1 MPHNYP
7 MRFLALILISF
18 LCSPLW
24 ALEQVKLQ
32 LNWKHQFQFA
42 GYYAAI
48 EKGYFREAGYE
59 VTLVEVGE
67 SHDPIGVV
75 LKGEALFGVG
85 ASELALYR
93 ARGEPVVALAAILQ
107 HSPLVLIANSK
118 VANNVHALS
127 GRRIM
132 LMPHETELYAYL
144 KREGITRYR
153 AEQHSFDPADLIS
166 GKVDAISAYS
176 TDEPYLLDK
185 AAFRHAIFTP
195 RSVGIDFYGDT
206 LFTTEQTIKANP
218 KGVRAFRDAAIKGWE
233 YAMSHQEEMVDLIL
247 ANYSKR
253 HDKDHL
259 MFEAIE
265 MQRLMQP
272 SLVEIGHMSEG
283 RWQQIALNYAELGM
297 LPSDAKITGLIYQE
311 KVQKL
316 PLWVL
321 LLMAIGVLVI
331 IIAGLVAFYFG
342 RLNRRLA
349 GEIVARQEIEQV
361 ARRSEERYRMLAEQ
375 SSDVIWT
382 LDLTTNFFTYV
393 SPSVERLRGY
403 TVEEVMTQDMT
414 FSLTPESREKVK
426 SVLQAS
432 LERLAKGD
440 QSARYATTE
449 IEQPH
454 KNGGVVSTEV
464 VTTLLLD
471 DAGQPYAV
479 HGITRDISERKAT
492 QLRLHEINEQLRF
505 KLEEIE
511 KLQVALQEQAIRDAL
526 TGCFN
531 RRYFDETLERELSR
545 ARREGYPLA
554 LLMLDLDHFKQ
565 INDTYGH
572 QAGDEAL
579 KMLVETLKP
588 DIRQEDVFCRY
599 GGEEF
604 VVLIPRMPLA
614 IAADRAERWRQM
626 IADICF
632 KFGNFDLRFTAS
644 IGVASYPEHGK
655 VPDELTQF
663 ADLALYIAKHEG
675 RNRVVVYEETP
686 PD

>member
-1 MPHNYP
+1 MTGL
-7 MRFLALILISF
+7 RVLILFAS

-24 ALEQVKLQ
+24 ALEQVTLQ

-48 EKGYFREAGYE
+48 EKGYFRDAGYE
-59 VTLVEVGE
+59 VTLVEAGAG
-67 SHDPIGVV
+67 HDPIATV
-75 LKGEALFGVG
+75 LKGDALFGVG
-85 ASELALYR
+85 ASELALQR

-118 VANNVHALS
+118 VANNVHALA

-166 GKVDAISAYS
+166 GKVDAVSAYS
-176 TDEPYLLDK
+176 TDEPFLLDK
-185 AAFRHAIFTP
+185 AGFKYSLFTP
-195 RSVGIDFYGDT
+195 RSSAIDFYGDT
-206 LFTTEQTIKANP
+206 LFTTEQTIRANP
-218 KGVRAFRDAAIKGWE
+218 KGVRAFRNAAIKGWE
-233 YAMSHQEEMVDLIL
+233 YAMQHPEEVADLIL
-247 ANYSKR
+247 ARYSKR
-253 HDKDHL
+253 HQKDHL
-259 MFEAIE
+259 LFEAIE

-272 SLVEIGHMSEG
+272 QLVEIGHMTEG
-283 RWQQIALNYAELGM
+283 RWQQIAANYAELGM
-297 LPSDAKITGLIYQE
+297 LPTNTKVSGLIYE
-311 KVQKL
+311 DKPQKL
-316 PLWVL
+316 PVWVL
-321 LLMAIGVLVI
+321 SLMAVGVLLILV
-331 IIAGLVAFYFG
+331 AGLIAIYFG

-349 GEIVARQEIEQV
+349 SEVAARHEVEQV

-382 LDLTTNFFTYV
+382 LDLASMRFTYM
-393 SPSVERLRGY
+393 SPSVERMRGY
-403 TVEEVMTQDMT
+403 TVSEVMAQSVD
-414 FSLTPESREKVK
+414 FSLMPASQEKIK
-426 SVLQAS
+426 SVLAAA
-432 LERLAKGD
+432 LARLANGD
-440 QSARYATTE
+440 QSARYATLE

-454 KNGGVVSTEV
+454 KNGGVLSTEV

-471 DAGQPYAV
+471 EAGKPYAV
-479 HGITRDISERKAT
+479 HGITRDIAERKAA

-511 KLQVALQEQAIRDAL
+511 KLQVALQEQAVRDAL

-554 LLMLDLDHFKQ
+554 LLMLDIDHFKQ

-572 QAGDEAL
+572 QAGDQAL

-604 VVLIPRMPLA
+604 VILMPRMPLA

-626 IADICF
+626 IAEISF
-632 KFGNFDLRFTAS
+632 KFGNFDLHFTAS
-644 IGVASYPEHGK
+644 IGVASYPDHGK
-655 VPDELTQF
+655 VPDELTRF
-663 ADLALYIAKHEG
+663 ADLALYMAKNEG
-675 RNRVVVYEETP
+675 RNRVVVYEAP
-686 PD
+686 PA

>member
-1 MPHNYP
+1 
-7 MRFLALILISF
+7 MRLFFLVLLSIVCA
-18 LCSPLW
+18 PLW
-24 ALEQVKLQ
+24 ALEQVTLQ

-59 VTLVEVGE
+59 VTLVEAGA
-67 SHDPIGVV
+67 SHDPIAAV
-75 LKGEALFGVG
+75 LKGDARFGVG
-85 ASELALYR
+85 ASELALHR
-93 ARGEPVVALAAILQ
+93 ARGEPVVALATILQ
-107 HSPLVLIANSK
+107 HSPLVLIAGTQ

-166 GKVDAISAYS
+166 GKVDALSGYS
-176 TDEPYLLDK
+176 TDEPFVLDK
-185 AAFRHAIFTP
+185 AAFKYAIFTP
-195 RSVGIDFYGDT
+195 RSAGIDFYGDT
-206 LFTTEQTIKANP
+206 LFTTENAINANR
-218 KGVRAFRDAAIKGWE
+218 KGVRAFRAAVIKGWE
-233 YAMSHQEEMVDLIL
+233 YAMVHPEEIADLIL
-247 ANYSKR
+247 ERYSKR
-253 HDKDHL
+253 HAKDHL
-259 MFEAIE
+259 LFEAAE

-272 SLVEIGHMSEG
+272 ELVEIGHMNEG
-283 RWQQIALNYAELGM
+283 RWQQIAQNYAELGM
-297 LPSDAKITGLIYQE
+297 VSPNAKIAGLIYE
-311 KVQKL
+311 DTPQKL
-316 PLWVL
+316 PVWVL
-321 LLMAIGVLVI
+321 PLMAIGVLVI
-331 IIAGLVAFYFG
+331 IFVGFFAIYFG
-342 RLNRRLA
+342 RMNRRLER
-349 GEIVARQEIEQV
+349 EIVARHEMEQAV
-361 ARRSEERYRMLAEQ
+361 QRSEERYRMLAEQ

-382 LDLTTNFFTYV
+382 LDLASSHFTYV
-393 SPSVERLRGY
+393 SPSVQRLRGY
-403 TVEEVMTQDMT
+403 TAEEVMAQSMEY
-414 FSLTPESREKVK
+414 SLTPASQDKVRG
-426 SVLQAS
+426 VLAAS
-432 LERLAKGD
+432 LERLAEGD
-440 QSARYATTE
+440 ESARYATIE

-471 DAGQPYAV
+471 EAGHPYAV
-479 HGITRDISERKAT
+479 HGITRDMSERKAT

-505 KLEEIE
+505 RLDEIE
-511 KLQVALQEQAIRDAL
+511 QLQEALQEQAVRDAL

-604 VVLIPRMPLA
+604 VVLMPRMPLA

-644 IGVASYPEHGK
+644 IGVASYPDHGK

-675 RNRVVVYEETP
+675 RNRVVVYEAPT
-686 PD
+686 D

>member
-1 MPHNYP
+1 
-7 MRFLALILISF
+7 MRLVLLILLAF
-18 LCSPLW
+18 LCTPLW
-24 ALEQVKLQ
+24 ALEQVALQ

-59 VTLVEVGE
+59 VRLLEVGA
-67 SHDPIGVV
+67 SHDPIGAV
-75 LKGEALFGVG
+75 LKGEAQFGVG
-85 ASELALYR
+85 ASELALHR
-93 ARGEPVVALAAILQ
+93 ARGEPVVALAVILQ
-107 HSPLVLIANSK
+107 HSPLVLIANRR
-118 VANNVHALS
+118 VADNVHALS

-132 LMPHETELYAYL
+132 LMPHETELFAYL

-153 AEQHSFDPADLIS
+153 AESHSFDPADLIS
-166 GKVDAISAYS
+166 GKVDAVSAYS
-176 TDEPYLLDK
+176 TDEPFVFDK
-185 AAFRHAIFTP
+185 AGFKYAIFSP
-195 RSVGIDFYGDT
+195 RSSGIDFYGDA
-206 LFTTEQTIKANP
+206 LFTTEKIIKANP
-218 KGVRAFRDAAIKGWE
+218 MGVRAFRDAAIKGWE
-233 YAMSHQEEMVDLIL
+233 YAMAHPEEIADLIL
-247 ANYSKR
+247 ARYSKR
-253 HDKDHL
+253 HEKEHL
-259 MFEAIE
+259 MFEAQE

-272 SLVEIGHMSEG
+272 ELVEIGHMSEG

-297 LPSDAKITGLIYQE
+297 LAPDATISGLLYDDKQ
-311 KVQKL
+311 QKL
-316 PLWVL
+316 PFWVL
-321 LLMAIGVLVI
+321 PLMATGVVLI
-331 IIAGLVAFYFG
+331 IFAGFFAIYFG
-342 RLNRRLA
+342 RLNRRLE
-349 GEIVARQEIEQV
+349 GEIAARREMEQAV
-361 ARRSEERYRMLAEQ
+361 QRSEERYRMLAEQ

-382 LDLTTNFFTYV
+382 LDLGSRRFTYV
-393 SPSVERLRGY
+393 SPSVQRLRGF
-403 TVEEVMTQDMT
+403 TASEVMAQTMEY
-414 FSLTPESREKVK
+414 SLTPASQEKVAA
-426 SVLQAS
+426 VLNAS
-432 LERLAKGD
+432 LARLAMGD
-440 QSARYATTE
+440 ESARYATTE

-471 DAGQPYAV
+471 ETGQAVAV
-479 HGITRDISERKAT
+479 HGITRDVSERKAA

-505 KLEEIE
+505 RLDEIE
-511 KLQVALQEQAIRDAL
+511 KLQAALQEQAVRDAL

-588 DIRQEDVFCRY
+588 DVRQEDVFCRY

-604 VVLIPRMPLA
+604 VILMPRMPLA
-614 IAADRAERWRQM
+614 IAADRAERWRLM
-626 IADICF
+626 IAGICF

-675 RNRVVVYEETP
+675 RNRVVVY
-686 PD
+686 DASAL

>member
-1 MPHNYP
+1 
-7 MRFLALILISF
+7 MRHQVLILF
-18 LCSPLW
+18 AFFCAPLW
-24 ALEQVKLQ
+24 ALEQVNLQ

-48 EKGYFREAGYE
+48 EKGYFRDAGYE
-59 VTLVEVGE
+59 VTLIEAGAE
-67 SHDPIGVV
+67 HDPIAAV
-75 LKGEALFGVG
+75 LKGDALFGVG
-85 ASELALYR
+85 ASELALHR

-118 VANNVHALS
+118 LANNVHALA

-153 AEQHSFDPADLIS
+153 AVPHSFEPDDLIS
-166 GKVDAISAYS
+166 GKVEGISGYS
-176 TDEPYLLDK
+176 TDEPFLLDK
-185 AAFRHAIFTP
+185 VGFNYAMFTP
-195 RSVGIDFYGDT
+195 RSAGIDFYGDT
-206 LFTTEQTIKANP
+206 LFTTEQSIRANP

-233 YAMSHQEEMVDLIL
+233 YAMVHPEEIADLIL
-247 ANYSKR
+247 ARYSKR
-253 HDKDHL
+253 HEKDHL

-272 SLVEIGHMSEG
+272 LLVEIGHMSEG
-283 RWQQIALNYAELGM
+283 RWRQIAQNYVELGM
-297 LPSDAKITGLIYQE
+297 VPADAKISGLIYE
-311 KVQKL
+311 DRPQKL
-316 PLWVL
+316 PIWVL
-321 LLMAIGVLVI
+321 PLMAIGVLLI
-331 IIAGLVAFYFG
+331 IVAGLIAIYFG

-349 GEIVARQEIEQV
+349 TEVAARHEMELV
-361 ARRSEERYRMLAEQ
+361 AQRSEERYRMLAEQ

-382 LDLTTNFFTYV
+382 LDLATKCFTYV
-393 SPSVERLRGY
+393 SPSVERLRGF
-403 TVEEVMTQDMT
+403 TAEEVMAETMGN
-414 FSLTPESREKVK
+414 SLTQESLVKVNA
-426 SVLQAS
+426 VLASS

-440 QSARYATTE
+440 DSARYATME

-454 KNGGVVSTEV
+454 KNGGIVSAEV

-471 DAGQPYAV
+471 EAGKPYAV
-479 HGITRDISERKAT
+479 HGITRDISERRTA

-505 KLEEIE
+505 KLDEIE
-511 KLQVALQEQAIRDAL
+511 KLQAALQEQAIRDAL

-579 KMLVETLKP
+579 KMLVETLSP
-588 DIRQEDVFCRY
+588 DVRQDDVFCRY

-604 VVLIPRMPLA
+604 AVLMPRMPLA

-663 ADLALYIAKHEG
+663 ADLALYMAKHEG

>member
-1 MPHNYP
+1 MPHNCP
-7 MRFLALILISF
+7 MRFLALILISL

-48 EKGYFREAGYE
+48 EKGYFREAGYD

-67 SHDPIGVV
+67 SHDPIGAV

-85 ASELALYR
+85 ASELALHR

-118 VANNVHALS
+118 IANNVHALS

-153 AEQHSFDPADLIS
+153 AEPHSFDPADLIS
-166 GKVDAISAYS
+166 GKVDAVSAYS

-233 YAMSHQEEMVDLIL
+233 YAMAHPEEMANLII
-247 ANYSKR
+247 ARYSKR
-253 HDKDHL
+253 HEKDHL
-259 MFEAIE
+259 MFEAME

-272 SLVEIGHMSEG
+272 ALVEIGHMSEG

-297 LPSDAKITGLIYQE
+297 LPADTKITGLIYQD

-321 LLMAIGVLVI
+321 SLMAIGVLVI

-349 GEIVARQEIEQV
+349 GEILARHEIEQV

-382 LDLTTNFFTYV
+382 LDLTTNHFTYV

-403 TVEEVMTQDMT
+403 TAEEVMAQDMDQ
-414 FSLTPESREKVK
+414 SVTPASREKVK
-426 SVLQAS
+426 SVLLDS

-440 QSARYATTE
+440 QSARYAMTE
-449 IEQPH
+449 IEQPL

-471 DAGQPYAV
+471 ETGQPYAV
-479 HGITRDISERKAT
+479 HGITRDISERKAA
-492 QLRLHEINEQLRF
+492 QLRLYEINEQLRF

-511 KLQVALQEQAIRDAL
+511 KLQVALQEQAVRDAL

-554 LLMLDLDHFKQ
+554 
-565 INDTYGH
+565 
-572 QAGDEAL
+572 
-579 KMLVETLKP
+579 
-588 DIRQEDVFCRY
+588 
-599 GGEEF
+599 
-604 VVLIPRMPLA
+604 
-614 IAADRAERWRQM
+614 
-626 IADICF
+626 
-632 KFGNFDLRFTAS
+632 
-644 IGVASYPEHGK
+644 
-655 VPDELTQF
+655 
-663 ADLALYIAKHEG
+663 
-675 RNRVVVYEETP
+675 
-686 PD
+686 

>member
-1 MPHNYP
+1 MPHNCP
-7 MRFLALILISF
+7 MRFLALILISL

-48 EKGYFREAGYE
+48 EKGYFREAGYD

-67 SHDPIGVV
+67 SHDPIGAV

-85 ASELALYR
+85 ASELALHR

-166 GKVDAISAYS
+166 GKVDAVSAYS
-176 TDEPYLLDK
+176 TDEPFQLDK
-185 AAFRHAIFTP
+185 TEFKYAIFTP
-195 RSVGIDFYGDT
+195 RSSGIDFYGDT
-206 LFTTEQTIKANP
+206 LFTTEKTIRDNP
-218 KGVRAFRDAAIKGWE
+218 KGVRAFRAAAIRGWE
-233 YAMSHQEEMVDLIL
+233 YAMVHPEEIVDLIL
-247 ANYSKR
+247 AQYSQR
-253 HDKDHL
+253 HEKDHL
-259 MFEAIE
+259 MFEAVE

-272 SLVEIGHMSEG
+272 ELVEIGHMTEG

-297 LPSDAKITGLIYQE
+297 IPADVKVSGLIYAD
-311 KVQKL
+311 KPLKL
-316 PLWVL
+316 PSWVVPLMVVGGL
-321 LLMAIGVLVI
+321 LILV
-331 IIAGLVAFYFG
+331 AGLIALYFG

-349 GEIVARQEIEQV
+349 GEISARHEMEHIVQ
-361 ARRSEERYRMLAEQ
+361 RSEERYRMLAEQ

-382 LDLTTNFFTYV
+382 LDLATSRFTYV
-393 SPSVERLRGY
+393 SPSVQRLRGY
-403 TVEEVMTQDMT
+403 TADEVMAQPMEQ
-414 FSLTPESREKVK
+414 SLTPASQEKVRQI
-426 SVLQAS
+426 LAAS
-432 LERLAKGD
+432 LERLANGD
-440 QSARYATTE
+440 ESARYATTE

-454 KNGGVVSTEV
+454 KNGGVVCTEV

-471 DAGQPYAV
+471 DDGQPYAV
-479 HGITRDISERKAT
+479 HGITRDIAERKAA

-505 KLEEIE
+505 KLDEIE
-511 KLQVALQEQAIRDAL
+511 NLQAALQEQAVRDAL

-579 KMLVETLKP
+579 KMLVETLRP

-604 VVLIPRMPLA
+604 VVLMPRMPLA

-626 IADICF
+626 IAEICF

-663 ADLALYIAKHEG
+663 ADLALYVAKNEG
-675 RNRVVVYEETP
+675 RNRVVVYEAPTV
-686 PD
+686 

>member
-1 MPHNYP
+1 M
-7 MRFLALILISF
+7 ILLSII
-18 LCSPLW
+18 CSPLW
-24 ALEQVKLQ
+24 ALEQVTLQ

-48 EKGYFREAGYE
+48 EKGYFRDAGYE
-59 VTLVEVGE
+59 VTLIEAGALN
-67 SHDPIGVV
+67 DPIAAV

-85 ASELALYR
+85 ASELALHR

-107 HSPLVLIANSK
+107 HSPLVLLANSK

-144 KREGITRYR
+144 QHEGITRYR
-153 AEQHSFDPADLIS
+153 AVQHSFDPGDLIS
-166 GKVDAISAYS
+166 GKVDGISGYS
-176 TDEPYLLDK
+176 TDEPFLLDK
-185 AAFRHAIFTP
+185 AGFNYAMFTP
-195 RSVGIDFYGDT
+195 RSAGIDFYGDT
-206 LFTTEQTIKANP
+206 LFTTEQSIRANP

-233 YAMSHQEEMVDLIL
+233 YAMVHPEEIADLIL
-247 ANYSKR
+247 ARYSKR
-253 HDKDHL
+253 HEKDHL

-272 SLVEIGHMSEG
+272 LLVEIGHMSEG
-283 RWQQIALNYAELGM
+283 RWRQIAQNYVELGM
-297 LPSDAKITGLIYQE
+297 VPADAKISGLIYE
-311 KVQKL
+311 DRPQKL
-316 PLWVL
+316 PIWVL
-321 LLMAIGVLVI
+321 PLMAIGVLLI
-331 IIAGLVAFYFG
+331 IVAGFIAIHFG

-349 GEIVARQEIEQV
+349 GEISARHEMEQ
-361 ARRSEERYRMLAEQ
+361 AAQRSEERYRMLAEQ
-375 SSDVIWT
+375 TSDVIWT
-382 LDLTTNFFTYV
+382 LDLATHRFTYV
-393 SPSVERLRGY
+393 SPSVERLRGFSAR
-403 TVEEVMTQDMT
+403 EVMAETMEN
-414 FSLTPESREKVK
+414 SLTQESLVKVNAILA
-426 SVLQAS
+426 SS

-440 QSARYATTE
+440 DSARYATVE

-454 KNGGVVSTEV
+454 KNGGVVSAEV

-471 DAGQPYAV
+471 EAGNPYAV
-479 HGITRDISERKAT
+479 HGITRDISERRTA

-505 KLEEIE
+505 KLDEIE
-511 KLQVALQEQAIRDAL
+511 KLQAALQEQAIRDAL

-579 KMLVETLKP
+579 KMLVETLSP
-588 DIRQEDVFCRY
+588 DVRQDDVFCRY

-604 VVLIPRMPLA
+604 AVLMPRMPLA

-663 ADLALYIAKHEG
+663 ADLALYMAKHEG